1 MTWGAATGSATG
13 LGLAKGLAMVRAART
28 RVRVVVANF
37 MVLNLMKLF
46 GYVGY
51 GGCST
56 DLKR

>member
-1 MTWGAATGSATG
+1 MGCGDGIGNWAGVSEGTGHGEGSEDESD
-13 LGLAKGLAMVRAART
+13 
-28 RVRVVVANF
+28 F

>member
-1 MTWGAATGSATG
+1 MGCGDGIGNWA
-13 LGLAKGLAMVRAART
+13 GLAKGLAMVRAART